1 MSGVP
6 LAASV
11 AALLA
16 RDLAAFRR
24 SLAGYPDDA
33 SVWAPGAG
41 LPNSAGTLAL
51 HVAGNLRHFI
61 GAVLGGSAYVR
72 RREEEFTARG
82 LPRAELDALLARTA
96 EEVQA
101 ALARLD
107 PATLDREYPLPVG
120 GGMRV
125 ATGDFLV
132 HLSVH
137 LAYHLGQAD
146 AHRRAVTGN
155 PAGVGAMAIRE
166 MASAR
171 SEAGRD

>member
-1 MSGVP
+1 
-6 LAASV
+6 
-11 AALLA
+11 
-16 RDLAAFRR
+16 
-24 SLAGYPDDA
+24 
-33 SVWAPGAG
+33 
-41 LPNSAGTLAL
+41 
-51 HVAGNLRHFI
+51 FI

-72 RREEEFTARG
+72 RREEEFSTRG

-107 PATLDREYPLPVG
+107 PAVLDREFPVPL

-132 HLSVH
+132 HLSAH

-155 PAGVGAMAIRE
+155 PAGIEAMAIRE

-171 SEAGRD
+171 SEAARD